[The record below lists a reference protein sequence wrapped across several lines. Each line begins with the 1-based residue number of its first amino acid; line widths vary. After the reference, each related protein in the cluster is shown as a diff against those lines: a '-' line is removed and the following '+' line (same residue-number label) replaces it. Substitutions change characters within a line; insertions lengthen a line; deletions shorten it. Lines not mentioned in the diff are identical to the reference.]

1 MSNLKSFNDLIQDAV
16 SHSFSGWDFSFL
28 GARWKT
34 NEPSWDYP
42 ALARNHMRSITTMLD
57 QDTGG
62 GELLSTLIP
71 FPPHTWATESY
82 APNIPV
88 AKDHLEP
95 LGVQVISDYSD
106 SSIPLP
112 DAGLDLVL
120 NRHGSYSE
128 EELLRLLKPGG
139 IFLTEQVGGQ
149 NDICLNELLQDQV
162 EFEYS
167 YWTKDL
173 ITRRLTDAGFELLI
187 IKEEFPLA
195 EFADIGAVVFYL
207 RIISWQV
214 ADFTVDKYR
223 DKLHNIHQDILTH
236 GPLQVHDH
244 RILVEARKPY

>member
-1 MSNLKSFNDLIQDAV
+1 
-16 SHSFSGWDFSFL
+16 
-28 GARWKT
+28 
-34 NEPSWDYP
+34 
-42 ALARNHMRSITTMLD
+42 MLD

-120 NRHGSYSE
+120 NRHSSYSE

-139 IFLTEQVGGQ
+139 IFLTEQVGG
-149 NDICLNELLQDQV
+149 
-162 EFEYS
+162 
-167 YWTKDL
+167 
-173 ITRRLTDAGFELLI
+173 
-187 IKEEFPLA
+187 
-195 EFADIGAVVFYL
+195 
-207 RIISWQV
+207 
-214 ADFTVDKYR
+214 
-223 DKLHNIHQDILTH
+223 
-236 GPLQVHDH
+236 
-244 RILVEARKPY
+244 